1 MDLITAYFRDLAAT
15 PFNTSLRISLFYLCC
30 TVVLAYGIWMWRG
43 RPTGFAAWLL
53 PARVYRHRSNLLDI
67 KLFLTNRF
75 VDVAGLTGVVFFPP
89 LVAFWLIGLWSDFA
103 DYVVPPQTWGRTLAA
118 TVIIVMAS
126 DFCKYWAH
134 RWHHEWRVLWP
145 FHAVHHSADVLT
157 PLTVMRAHP
166 VESLVRNLLITV
178 VVGAVQA
185 LVLVL
190 VLGKI
195 DFITIG
201 GANALYVLFNTLG
214 ANLRHSHIW
223 LSYGRVMEHVFI
235 SPAQHQ
241 VHHSVAI
248 EHHDKNYG
256 SIFALW
262 DWAFG
267 TLYIPPRQETLTF
280 GVSDGAGNRI
290 AQPHGTLRAAL
301 FKPFVESVTTLR
313 FAGRAAEGTPPQA
326 EPSSPAAP
334 TSVAMTLGFSLW
346 LDVLR
351 VGAALTVLL
360 GHMAHVRF
368 TGGDWS
374 VLREWNVASDAVI
387 VFFVLSGVV
396 IAYAADRD
404 GSLGRFAFRRVTRIV
419 PVVVPAL
426 LLTIAFDALGRSLD
440 PSAYQSPFYEAL
452 PLADMLG
459 RGLSFTSEWQG
470 LWDRVRLGSNGPLW
484 SLSYEVAFY
493 MMFAVTVFLGGALR
507 AVLLALIMV
516 LVGVPILALLPC
528 WALGVLLWRH
538 LGTLPVLSRSGAWSL
553 AAAGALV
560 PVALKL
566 VGLPEMLSAATEAAF
581 VPGSHH
587 AALGYSDEMVWNT
600 LLAVGVAVH
609 LWGVHALA
617 THGALG
623 VPDRIA
629 RAVRWVAGGSFSLYV
644 LHYPTLHLLDASL
657 PENLPGH
664 ALILLGGTLVISYGF
679 AALFERR
686 VAQQRALIRNLWR
699 GRSARRVQGAS

>member
-1 MDLITAYFRDLAAT
+1 MDLITAYFRDLATT
-15 PFNTSLRISLFYLCC
+15 PFNSNLRISLFYLSC
-30 TVVLAYGIWMWRG
+30 TVLLAFGIWLWRG
-43 RPTGFAAWLL
+43 RPTGFASWLL

-75 VDVAGLTGVVFFPP
+75 VDVSGLTGAVFFPP
-89 LVAFWLIGLWSDFA
+89 LVAFWLIGLWSELVDFTA
-103 DYVVPPQTWGRTLAA
+103 PPQTWGRTLAA

-134 RWHHEWRVLWP
+134 RWHHEWKVLWP

-166 VESLVRNLLITV
+166 VESLLRNLLITV

-223 LSYGRVMEHVFI
+223 LSYGRVLEHVFI

-280 GVSDGAGNRI
+280 GVSDGEGTRI
-290 AQPHGTLRAAL
+290 AQPHETLRAAL
-301 FKPFVESVTTLR
+301 FKPFVESMASLR
-313 FAGRAAEGTPPQA
+313 RA
-326 EPSSPAAP
+326 EPSPVRTP
-334 TSVAMTLGFSLW
+334 PPPGPQTSTCPSSLAMTPGFSLW
-346 LDVLR
+346 LDALR
-351 VGAALTVLL
+351 AGAALTVLL
-360 GHMAHVRF
+360 GHMAHIRF

-374 VLREWNVASDAVI
+374 ALRDWNVASDAVI

-404 GSLGRFAFRRVTRIV
+404 GSLGRFAFHRITRIL
-419 PVVVPAL
+419 PVVLPAL

-440 PSAYQSPFYEAL
+440 PTAYQPPFYEAL
-452 PLADMLG
+452 PLGEMLG
-459 RGLSFTSEWQG
+459 RGLSFSNEWQG

-493 MMFAVTVFLGGALR
+493 IMFAVTVFLSGALR

-516 LVGVPILALLPC
+516 LVGLPILALLPC

-538 LGTLPVLSRSGAWSL
+538 LGSLPLPGRVGAWVL
-553 AAAGALV
+553 AGAGLLV
-560 PVALKL
+560 PIVLKL
-566 VGLPEMLSAATEAAF
+566 VGIPEMLSALTEAF
-581 VPGSHH
+581 VLPGSHH
-587 AALGYSDEMVWNT
+587 AMLGYSDEMLWNT
-600 LLAVGVAVH
+600 LLAICVAAH
-609 LWGVHALA
+609 LWGARGLTA
-617 THGALG
+617 RGEIG
-623 VPDRIA
+623 VPVPIA
-629 RAVRWVAGGSFSLYV
+629 QAVRWIAGGSFSLYV
-644 LHYPTLHLLDASL
+644 LHYPVLHLLDASL
-657 PENLPGH
+657 PADMPGH
-664 ALILLGGTLVISYGF
+664 TLALLGGTLVASYGF

-686 VAQQRALIRNLWR
+686 VAQQRALIRNLCMK
-699 GRSARRVQGAS
+699 ATMRRPEGAS